1 MDNIQEAITKLLHE
15 FSKGITFFTDD
26 IQRQKND
33 IKFIQRSY
41 FESVMYD
48 KIYNNMIGIPDVE
61 HIYKLQDSRRI
72 YNTYFP
78 KQIIH
83 IELQF
88 DSNFGYYPVIIIFE
102 LYEEDNY
109 NKTVVF
115 RKKLKDDNTYEDTVS
130 CIYIDKKNKTETIT
144 KQSFDTITEFVIDV

>member
-1 MDNIQEAITKLLHE
+1 MDNIQETITE
-15 FSKGITFFTDD
+15 FSKGITFFRDD

-48 KIYNNMIGIPDVE
+48 QIYNNMIGIRDDR
-61 HIYKLQDSRRI
+61 HINKLQESRRI

-83 IELQF
+83 IELQC
-88 DSNFGYYPVIIIFE
+88 NYNNYPVIIIFE
-102 LYEEDNY
+102 LYEEDRY
-109 NKTVVF
+109 NKTVIF
-115 RKKLKDDNTYEDTVS
+115 RKKLKNDNTYEDIVS
-130 CIYIDKKNKTETIT
+130 CICIDKTNKTDTIT
-144 KQSFDTITEFVIDV
+144 KQTFDTIKEFVINL

>member
-1 MDNIQEAITKLLHE
+1 MDNIRETITE
-15 FSKGITFFTDD
+15 FSKGITFFRDD
-26 IQRQKND
+26 VQRQKND
-33 IKFIQRSY
+33 IKFIQRNY

-48 KIYNNMIGIPDVE
+48 QIYNNRIGIPDDG
-61 HIYKLQDSRRI
+61 HITKLQESRRI

-88 DSNFGYYPVIIIFE
+88 SAMLCNFRDYPVIIIFE

-109 NKTVVF
+109 NKTVLF
-115 RKKLKDDNTYEDTVS
+115 RKKLKDDNTYEETVS

-144 KQSFDTITEFVIDV
+144 KQSFDTINEFVIDI